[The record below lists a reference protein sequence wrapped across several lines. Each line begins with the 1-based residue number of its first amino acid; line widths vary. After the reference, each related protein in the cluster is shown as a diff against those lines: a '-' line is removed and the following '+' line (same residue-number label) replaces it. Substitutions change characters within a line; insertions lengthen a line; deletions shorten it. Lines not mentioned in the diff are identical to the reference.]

1 MDQKVDH
8 HNLSLCFISKVG
20 KQVLTGKGIE
30 KSKLDQDS
38 TAKKNIQCKSIKGQH
53 IWKKIIQNTRA
64 YGAIQTIIATYRVLH
79 LQHTSYYICNGWWC
93 NCEHTDNC
101 NTDCKT
107 YRVLQLQLKQ
117 AVQYYKNK
125 TRNQIR
131 NNKLEKK
138 HTKIAIIQCHHRNCN
153 IQGIKFVTTQGL
165 QYNNKMQHKRALHLK
180 HICY

>member
-1 MDQKVDH
+1 VDQKVDH

-20 KQVLTGKGIE
+20 KQVLTSKGTE

-38 TAKKNIQCKSIKGQH
+38 TAKKRKKSYSANQLRDNTFE
-53 IWKKIIQNTRA
+53 KKIIQNTRA

-79 LQHTSYYICNGWWC
+79 LQHTSYYICNWWWC
-93 NCEHTDNC
+93 NCKHTDNC

-138 HTKIAIIQCHHRNCN
+138 YKNCN
-153 IQGIKFVTTQGL
+153 HTVPS
-165 QYNNKMQHKRALHLK
+165 
-180 HICY
+180 